1 MILVLPLASSEAGTD
16 PDEYLNCLTD
26 KKIDIVFVFD
36 TTNSMGGEI
45 NELRATA
52 NKFATDLEAYQIDYT
67 LGLVEFRDFP
77 ITCGEGKKIQ
87 CGSPGDFAYNVKGNG
102 TLTSEISTFGVWLD
116 ELKAGGGGSGGPEAV
131 LAALRH
137 AGTDVLWRDDAEKEI
152 ILLTDA
158 GPHPDGSCCNAEG
171 DTLNGTIFGLTH
183 LGARVNV
190 IGPDEASLEKIAK
203 DTGGQ
208 FFKIRSGLS
217 LKPLLEKITEAMSYS
232 FNVTIDAT
240 CNNGTLESTVQLVG
254 IEAIPY
260 ISGKTEAW
268 MYLDQSGSK
277 SRYNMS
283 YDQTSGAYKESIPEA
298 CGDLN
303 ITVYGRVG
311 ESSTAQTMRVNC
323 GTCKETADELISNSN
338 QPPEISSFEVTPT
351 SPQEAGTAMTFSANG
366 TDIDGDTLLYRF
378 FVDDNPV
385 SDWIPEKTFVWTP
398 DKTGTHRIEVRVKD
412 SNHAGPNGLDDR
424 KVENFIINEPIPTK
438 SENRPPVIDSL
449 LPEQSKA
456 TEIIWTAN
464 ATDSDSD
471 KILYKYYLNNKTM
484 TDWIDTNKWIL
495 NASNADVGENQ
506 VEVQVRDGKHE
517 GPEGYDDAKSVQ
529 FNLSSMK
536 LMTQKWK
543 KELAGSGASVKQTKD
558 GGYIVAGGGGG
569 GWLIK
574 IDLHG
579 NTLWDANYGG
589 GQCEHVEQTNDGGY
603 IVAGINVSSPDGKDA
618 DMWLIKTD
626 ENGSLIWDRTFGES
640 QTEYGQFVQ
649 QTNDGGYFIAGE
661 CTSYSGDFDAW
672 AIKTDSEGNPEWDKT
687 YGKTVAKSSL
697 QTYDGGYV
705 IIGYSVFSHSWITKS
720 NLNGEVQWDRE
731 LSGDSVQSGTKTKDN
746 GYILAGG
753 WGSDGWLTKIE
764 ENGIEKWHKTLSGTD
779 ANFAEQ
785 TKDGG
790 YIVAGGE
797 YPSYAWLI
805 KTDANGNEEWKRI
818 LDCHRAESVAQTK
831 DGGYIVAAEGWLIK
845 TDANGNV

>member
-16 PDEYLNCLTD
+16 PDEYLNRLTD

-52 NKFATDLEAYQIDYT
+52 NKFATDLEAYQIDYK

-102 TLTSEISTFGVWLD
+102 NGTLTSEITTFSVWLD
-116 ELKAGGGGSGGPEAV
+116 ELEAGGGGSVGPEAV

-190 IGPDEASLEKIAK
+190 IGPDESSLEKIAK

-232 FNVTIDAT
+232 FNLTIDVT
-240 CNNGTLESTVQLVG
+240 CTNGTLESKVQLVG

-311 ESSTAQTMRVNC
+311 ESSTAQTIRVNC
-323 GTCKETADELISNSN
+323 GTCKETAELLGNSN

-351 SPQEAGTAMTFSANG
+351 SPQEAGTAMTFSAKG
-366 TDIDGDTLLYRF
+366 TDLDGDKLLYRF

-398 DKTGTHRIEVRVKD
+398 DKTGTHRIEVRVRD
-412 SNHAGPNGLDDR
+412 FNHAGPNGLDDR
-424 KVENFIINEPIPTK
+424 KVESIIINEPMPAK
-438 SENRPPVIDSL
+438 SANQPPVIDSL
-449 LPEQSKA
+449 NPEQRKA
-456 TEIIWTAN
+456 IEIIWTAN
-464 ATDSDSD
+464 ATDPDKD
-471 KILYKYYLNNKTM
+471 KIFYRYCLNNKTM

-495 NASNADVGENQ
+495 NVSDTDVGENQ
-506 VEVQVRDGKHE
+506 VQVQVRDGKHE
-517 GPEGYDDAKSVQ
+517 EPERYDDAKSVR

-536 LMTQKWK
+536 LISQTWK
-543 KELAGSGASVKQTKD
+543 IEFGGISVKQTKD
-558 GGYIVAGGGGG
+558 GGYIVAGGG
-569 GWLIK
+569 LIK
-574 IDLHG
+574 ADSYG
-579 NTLWDANYGG
+579 NTLWEMNYGED
-589 GQCEHVEQTNDGGY
+589 QFNDVEQTNDGGY
-603 IVAGINVSSPDGKDA
+603 IVTGGNGGSEENVDLR
-618 DMWLIKTD
+618 LIKTD
-626 ENGSLIWDRTFGES
+626 ENGNMIWDKTFGGS
-640 QTEYGQFVQ
+640 KIDYGNFVQ
-649 QTNDGGYFIAGE
+649 QTNDGGYLITGAFD
-661 CTSYSGDFDAW
+661 YDAW
-672 AIKTDSEGNPEWDKT
+672 VIKTDSEGNAEWDKN
-687 YGKTVAKSSL
+687 YGKTTAKSIL
-697 QTYDGGYV
+697 QIDDDGY
-705 IIGYSVFSHSWITKS
+705 IILISDTDYAWITRT
-720 NLNGEVQWDRE
+720 NLKGEMQWQRK
-731 LSGDSVQSGTKTKDN
+731 LTGDSVSSGTKTNDD
-746 GYILAGG
+746 GYILTGG
-753 WGSDGWLTKIE
+753 FYSEGWLTKTDMTG
-764 ENGIEKWHKTLSGTD
+764 NEKWHKTLSGTN
-779 ANFAEQ
+779 ANFVQQ

-790 YIVAGGE
+790 YIVAGGD
-797 YPSYAWLI
+797 YSSSAWLI
-805 KTDANGNEEWKRI
+805 KTDSNGNEEWKRI
-818 LDCHRAESVAQTK
+818 LDGHDANSVAQTK